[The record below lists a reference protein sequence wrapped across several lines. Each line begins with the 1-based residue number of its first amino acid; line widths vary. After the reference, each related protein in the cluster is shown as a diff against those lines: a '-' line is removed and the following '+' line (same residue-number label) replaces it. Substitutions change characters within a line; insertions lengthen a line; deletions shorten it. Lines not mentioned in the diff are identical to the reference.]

1 MIIVNTHEAKTH
13 LSRLLVEMET
23 HHQKIRICRNGKAI
37 ADIVPIKETQNPL
50 RQNKALMGIKMT
62 YDPTLPLDEDE
73 WGEDIK

>member
-13 LSRLLVEMET
+13 LSRLLTEMET

-37 ADIVPIKETQNPL
+37 ADIVPIEITRNPL
-50 RQNKALMGIKMT
+50 QQNKALRGIKIN

-73 WGEDIK
+73 WSEDTK